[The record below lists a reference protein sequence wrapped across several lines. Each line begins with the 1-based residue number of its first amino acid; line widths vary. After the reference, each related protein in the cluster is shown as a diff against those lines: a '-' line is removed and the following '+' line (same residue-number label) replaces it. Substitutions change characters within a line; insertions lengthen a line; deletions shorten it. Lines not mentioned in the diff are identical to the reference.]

1 MPKSRLLWF
10 RGHRDLHRLDTDRA
24 DCSSCQCLRI
34 GAPPPDTCRVGLVQ
48 ERPPYEG
55 LSIIVTARRRA
66 VEIDDVGVVLLPK
79 RTWRRRSP
87 EWLNAEDP
95 FRISLA
101 VRGGTPGLMQDG
113 QTIRG
118 FGELESVA
126 EELGDRDGAL
136 YAYVVASGNVYL
148 ASPNSKLR
156 KRLRRR
162 IGS

>member
-1 MPKSRLLWF
+1 VATAIAIVSILIALVALVVSISGLARRP
-10 RGHRDLHRLDTDRA
+10 
-24 DCSSCQCLRI
+24 RI
-34 GAPPPDTCRVGLVQ
+34 LAEWGWVR

-87 EWLNAEDP
+87 EWLNADDP

-101 VRGGTPGLMQDG
+101 IRGGMPGLMQDG
-113 QTIRG
+113 QTVRG

-126 EELGDRDGAL
+126 EELGNRDGAL